1 MTVRV
6 GGIAGGGGVGRERER
21 EGFEGGGKDGEG
33 REGEIFNNFKFYRLQ
48 KEYLF

>member
-6 GGIAGGGGVGRERER
+6 GGIGGGGKERER
-21 EGFEGGGKDGEG
+21 GKDLRGEG
-33 REGEIFNNFKFYRLQ
+33 KREREGEIFNNFKFYRLQ